1 VGQHRVFSKSARGV
15 WLLLELEG
23 VSYKEIAGVQ
33 DVRIGTVM
41 SRLTRARH
49 RLRESLSRD
58 LPNGT
63 VPESQST
70 NTAHGRHRQTEQESQ
85 SIIREIEFTNENA
98 DLWK

>member
-1 VGQHRVFSKSARGV
+1 
-15 WLLLELEG
+15 LLLELEG
-23 VSYKEIAGVQ
+23 VSYKEIAGVL

-41 SRLTRARH
+41 SRLARARH

-58 LPNGT
+58 LPNGK

-70 NTAHGRHRQTEQESQ
+70 NTAHARHRQTDQESQ
-85 SIIREIEFTNENA
+85 SIIRELSEIEFANENT